1 MITDKIPPVHIG
13 QIIKDDVA
21 NGPGI
26 RLSVFLSGCR
36 IHCKGCFQPQTWN
49 FCFGHPVTTDMY
61 NDIMNELSKPQY
73 DGITVL
79 GGEPFEPENQPFL
92 LKLLHDLYMRYPH
105 MSTWVY
111 SGCTLDELRDP
122 SSTHHTDDTDEILS
136 LIDILVAG
144 PFELDKKDITL
155 AWCGSSNQKV
165 IDMTR
170 TRAASY
176 QKIYEYA
183 PES

>member
-1 MITDKIPPVHIG
+1 MIADKIPPVHIG

-36 IHCKGCFQPQTWN
+36 IHCKGCFQPQTWD
-49 FCFGHPVTTDMY
+49 FCFGHPVTADMY
-61 NDIMNELSKPQY
+61 RDIMDELSKPQY

-92 LKLLHDLYMRYPH
+92 LKLLRDLHGRHPH
-105 MSTWVY
+105 MSAWVY
-111 SGCTLDELRDP
+111 SGCTLDELRNP
-122 SSTHHTDDTDEILS
+122 SSAHRTDITDGILS
-136 LIDILVAG
+136 LIDVLVAG
-144 PFELDKKDITL
+144 PFELGKKDITL
-155 AWCGSSNQKV
+155 AWRGSSNQKV
-165 IDMTR
+165 IDMAR

-176 QKIYEYA
+176 RKICEYGR
-183 PES
+183 

>member
-36 IHCKGCFQPQTWN
+36 IHCKGCFQPQTWD
-49 FCFGHPVTTDMY
+49 FCFGHPVTADMY
-61 NDIMNELSKPQY
+61 RDIMDELSKPQY

-92 LKLLHDLYMRYPH
+92 LKLLRDLHGRHPH
-105 MSTWVY
+105 MSAWVY
-111 SGCTLDELRDP
+111 SGCTLDELCNP
-122 SSTHHTDDTDEILS
+122 SSAHRTDITDGILS
-136 LIDILVAG
+136 LIDVLVAG
-144 PFELDKKDITL
+144 PFELGKKDITL
-155 AWCGSSNQKV
+155 AWRGSSNQKV
-165 IDMTR
+165 IDMAR

-176 QKIYEYA
+176 RKICEYGR
-183 PES
+183 

>member
-49 FCFGHPVTTDMY
+49 FCFGHPVTDDMY
-61 NDIMNELSKPQY
+61 GDIMNELSRPQY

-92 LKLLHDLYMRYPH
+92 LKLLRDLHARYPH
-105 MSTWVY
+105 MSAWVY
-111 SGCTLDELRDP
+111 SGCTLDELRNP
-122 SSTHHTDDTDEILS
+122 SSAHHTDDTDEILD
-136 LIDILVAG
+136 LIDVLVAG

-165 IDMTR
+165 VDMAR

-176 QKIYEYA
+176 RKIYEYKR
-183 PES
+183 